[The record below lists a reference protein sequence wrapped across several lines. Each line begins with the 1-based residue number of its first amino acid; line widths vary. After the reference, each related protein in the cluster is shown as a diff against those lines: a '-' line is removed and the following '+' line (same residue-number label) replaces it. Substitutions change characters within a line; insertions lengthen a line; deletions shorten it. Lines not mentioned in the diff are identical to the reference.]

1 MYFEWKEEY
10 EMGVEVVDRQHKK
23 LLSIGR
29 KLMTLIRT
37 TDIIE
42 NFEEIKL
49 IMNELRLYTIEHFS
63 REEQFMKENGY
74 PDLTSHAMEHEFLRR
89 KLKQIDKLGQPNHE
103 TIIKLVSF
111 VSDWISQH
119 ILISDMKIRTHIL
132 QSKGTQSIGR

>member
-74 PDLTSHAMEHEFLRR
+74 PDLTSHAMEHEFLRK
-89 KLKQIDKLGQPNHE
+89 KLKQIYKLEQPDHE
-103 TIIKLVSF
+103 TIIRLIAF
-111 VSDWISQH
+111 VSDWISGH
-119 ILISDMKIRTHIL
+119 ILITDMKIRNHL
-132 QSKGTQSIGR
+132 LLARKA